1 MGYRIEL
8 AEIEH
13 VIINILKIVSNGC
26 VVYNSSKKEITLF
39 YEAEKEI
46 TPSDFRKNIGQALPR
61 YMVPVV
67 FHHLKEMKRN
77 PNGKIDRAYY
87 NSLVK

>member
-1 MGYRIEL
+1 MSLLIFSKSYRTD
-8 AEIEH
+8 
-13 VIINILKIVSNGC
+13 
-26 VVYNSSKKEITLF
+26 NSSKKEITLF